1 MRPKRS
7 RRLLLRLRDVTG
19 ASLLVIEHDLPLI
32 MSVSDRIVA
41 LDVGRV
47 VCEGSAER
55 VVNDP
60 QVVESYLGANWNLTG
75 SSQLASRP

>member
-1 MRPKRS
+1 
-7 RRLLLRLRDVTG
+7 
-19 ASLLVIEHDLPLI
+19 

-47 VCEGSAER
+47 VCEGSAAR

-60 QVVESYLGANWNLTG
+60 QVVESYLGANWDITG
-75 SSQLASRP
+75 SSQLAGRP

>member
-1 MRPKRS
+1 M
-7 RRLLLRLRDVTG
+7 
-19 ASLLVIEHDLPLI
+19 IEHDLPLI

-47 VCEGSAER
+47 VCEGSAEQ

-60 QVVESYLGANWNLTG
+60 QVVESYLGANWDAAPARPNLR
-75 SSQLASRP
+75 QLRGVYTVG